1 MHKLHACHAMMLQ
14 DIALFVSGIATCTA
28 VTIPPLARI
37 SNGSGFM
44 CTQRPLWTFLDCLS
58 SLLKFYEDVSRK
70 TE

>member
-1 MHKLHACHAMMLQ
+1 MHAMQLMMLQ

-37 SNGSGFM
+37 SNGSAFM
-44 CTQRPLWTFLDCLS
+44 CTQRPLWTFLNCLS
-58 SLLKFYEDVSRK
+58 SLLKFCEDVSRK